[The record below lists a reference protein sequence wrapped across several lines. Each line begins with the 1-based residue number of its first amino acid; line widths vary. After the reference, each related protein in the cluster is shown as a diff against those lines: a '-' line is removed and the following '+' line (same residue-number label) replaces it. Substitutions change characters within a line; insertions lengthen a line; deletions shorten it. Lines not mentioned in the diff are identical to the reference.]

1 MSIGSFSAVAWL
13 VALVGTPSLL
23 FHNELT
29 KSTPAA
35 DATVAGSPT
44 TIRLWF
50 AEKVEPKFSSITL
63 LKPDSTKIEI
73 GKPRATDDAKSI
85 ISDVPTRLPAGG
97 YLIRWRTAG
106 TDGHAVRGSFKF
118 SVK

>member
-1 MSIGSFSAVAWL
+1 MTSYFLGIAAWL
-13 VALVGTPSLL
+13 LTSFPAPSLL
-23 FHNELT
+23 WHNELI

-35 DATVAGSPT
+35 DAALAESPT

-63 LKPDSTKIEI
+63 MKPDSTKIEI
-73 GKPRATDDAKSI
+73 GKPNATDDPKSFVSEI
-85 ISDVPTRLPAGG
+85 PARLPAGG
-97 YLIRWRTAG
+97 YIIRWRTAG

>member
-1 MSIGSFSAVAWL
+1 MSMRFFGAAVWL
-13 VALVGTPSLL
+13 AALVGTPSLL
-23 FHNELT
+23 WHNELT
-29 KSTPAA
+29 KSNPAA
-35 DATVAGSPT
+35 DAALAEPPT

-63 LKPDSTKIEI
+63 MKPDSTKIEI
-73 GKPRATDDAKSI
+73 GKPRATDDPKSI
-85 ISDVPTRLPAGG
+85 ISDVPGRLPAGG

-106 TDGHAVRGSFKF
+106 TDGHAVRGTFKF

>member
-1 MSIGSFSAVAWL
+1 MSTSFRSTAVWL
-13 VALVGTPSLL
+13 MALIGTPSLL
-23 FHNELT
+23 WHNELT
-29 KSTPAA
+29 KSLPAA
-35 DATVAGSPT
+35 DAAVAPPPT

-63 LKPDSTKIEI
+63 MKPDSTKVEI
-73 GKPRATDDAKSI
+73 GKPRATDDPKSI
-85 ISDVPTRLPAGG
+85 ISDIPTRLPSGA